1 MPVSPQDPRLG
12 HFEDVRGTIDDLL
25 MEPFEAVTRIFTRK
39 GHVRGNHVHA
49 ETVQWTYVVSG
60 KMFTVL
66 QYPDERQGTVRVAG
80 DLFMEPAG
88 VPHAWQ
94 ALEDTIVLVLTRGPR
109 SGTHF
114 EDDTK
119 RLDIPLIQPT
129 T

>member
-1 MPVSPQDPRLG
+1 MAVSPKDPRLG

-25 MEPFEAVTRIFTRK
+25 MEPFEAVTRILTRA

-49 ETVQWTYVVSG
+49 ETEQWTYVVSG
-60 KMFTVL
+60 RMMTVL
-66 QYPDERQGTVRVAG
+66 QYPDEKQMEIREPGA
-80 DLFMEPAG
+80 LFREPAG

-94 ALEDTIVLVLTRGPR
+94 ALEDTVVLVLTRGPR

-114 EDDTK
+114 EDDTR